1 MKQKPKAEMHTNSSP
16 GTETLL
22 DIQDLSLEYRTK
34 RGNLQAVYNASL
46 SIKKGESVAII
57 GESGC
62 GKTTLATSIV
72 NMLPLNARITHG
84 KILYKNRKGK
94 LIRLENAS
102 ESTLRTVR
110 WSEIVMMF
118 QTSQSSFNP
127 VSKIESQF
135 IDTVRAH
142 TPNAN
147 NEEILRKSR
156 KLLEM
161 VYLDGDRVL
170 KAYPHELSGG
180 MKQRTM
186 IALALLLDPQLVIL
200 DEPTTALDLIT
211 QKKILEL
218 LNSLR
223 GLLGFSMMFITHDLG
238 IVTQLADRVVTMYA
252 GSIVEDSPSREFFAR
267 PIHPYSKGLLH
278 AVPKLDAEFKELYSI
293 PGTTPDLVEKI
304 EGCLFSP
311 RCTYAIEVCTRVVPP
326 LETALPGR
334 KVACHV
340 CGKPQGDAK

>member
-1 MKQKPKAEMHTNSSP
+1 MKTHIARTQSAGH
-16 GTETLL
+16 LL
-22 DIQDLSLEYRTK
+22 SIQDLSISYRTK
-34 RGNLQAVYNASL
+34 RGKLQAVYKAS
-46 SIKKGESVAII
+46 IEIGRGESVAII

-72 NMLPLNARITHG
+72 NMLPLNASITEGRILFNTRIG
-84 KILYKNRKGK
+84 KK
-94 LIRLENAS
+94 LSLENAS
-102 ESTLRTVR
+102 EKLLRTIR

-127 VSKIESQF
+127 VSRIESQF
-135 IDTVRAH
+135 LDTVRAH
-142 TPNAN
+142 NPNSSR
-147 NEEILRKSR
+147 EMIFEKSR

-161 VYLDGDRVL
+161 VYLDGEKVL
-170 KAYPHELSGG
+170 SSYPHELSGG

-223 GLLGFSMMFITHDLG
+223 SSLGFSMMFITHDLG

-252 GSIVEDSPSREFFAR
+252 GSIVEDAPSKEFFEYQV
-267 PIHPYSKGLLH
+267 HPYGKGLLH
-278 AVPKLDAEFKELYSI
+278 AVPKLDAAFEELYSI

-304 EGCLFSP
+304 EGCLFAP
-311 RCTYAIEVCTRVVPP
+311 RGPYALDRCTKEVPR
-326 LETALPGR
+326 LLNIDSKR

-340 CGKPQGDAK
+340 FGKKHDGHKEGTV